1 MWREN
6 KLQRRWHTV
15 NLSVT
20 KQWPYF
26 VWRLQLWRGKLWR
39 NTIQLFSSETRST
52 NFLLTSFQIVG
63 YFGKSRCI
71 NTKPYYVVQAILTF
85 PYFVLITC
93 HYASRF
99 AKITY
104 NLERREYCF
113 ALFTNS
119 PNLRSIT
126 KEKNAEFR
134 WRFQVNFLQGFGNEL
149 TKAPFFYSLF
159 DLNYY
164 SAQVDQKMT
173 ARINSTV
180 N

>member
-1 MWREN
+1 M
-6 KLQRRWHTV
+6 
-15 NLSVT
+15 
-20 KQWPYF
+20 
-26 VWRLQLWRGKLWR
+26 
-39 NTIQLFSSETRST
+39 
-52 NFLLTSFQIVG
+52 
-63 YFGKSRCI
+63 
-71 NTKPYYVVQAILTF
+71 
-85 PYFVLITC
+85 
-93 HYASRF
+93 
-99 AKITY
+99 
-104 NLERREYCF
+104 ERREYCF
-113 ALFTNS
+113 AIFTNS

-134 WRFQVNFLQGFGNEL
+134 SRFQMNFLQGFWNEL